1 MRVTGTPV
9 LIEKSDFNYKYAVF
23 KDEIGGY
30 YYSDWNYKEDMGNI
44 VDSKFN
50 SSIYDP
56 NKSYCCFVDK
66 NRNLALFYMEIDD

>member
-9 LIEKSDFNYKYAVF
+9 LIEESDFNYKYAVF

-44 VDSKFN
+44 VDFKFN

-56 NKSYCCFVDK
+56 NKSYYCFVDK
-66 NRNLALFYMEIDD
+66 NRNLAFSIWNR

>member
-30 YYSDWNYKEDMGNI
+30 YYSDWNYKEDIGNI
-44 VDSKFN
+44 VD
-50 SSIYDP
+50 
-56 NKSYCCFVDK
+56 
-66 NRNLALFYMEIDD
+66 